1 MIFYLGLFRF
11 DKDWRQKI
19 QYSSSFIQL
28 PIDIT
33 RKVMYIALNIC
44 YDNIVRQKSPYK
56 KSLPDRKL
64 VRKCLYLN
72 NEKNIYM
79 NISAAAESKGET
91 VNGYIKKAIDER
103 MERDNR
109 ASQE

>member
-28 PIDIT
+28 SIDIT

-44 YDNIVRQKSPYK
+44 YDNIVRQKSSLQ

-64 VRKCLYLN
+64 VRTCLYLN

-79 NISAAAESKGET
+79 NT
-91 VNGYIKKAIDER
+91 KKQ
-103 MERDNR
+103 N
-109 ASQE
+109 